1 MPKDKVDRRVAVNTS
16 VKLDGI
22 GKVPPGGGLLA
33 GGDRTHRRS
42 PPLLAWRHHPHHPP
56 HTLQFPLPSP
66 QANLV
71 QALPQSGQ
79 IFNQLP
85 IYIVFYLSLPLCVDH
100 LVGGGDPICGSVFFR
115 PLLRAGLVVFDHFR
129 KM

>member
-1 MPKDKVDRRVAVNTS
+1 MPKDKVDRRVAVSTS

-22 GKVPPGGGLLA
+22 GKVPVGGGLLA
-33 GGDRTHRRS
+33 GGDRPHRRS

-56 HTLQFPLPSP
+56 HTLQFLLPSP

-79 IFNQLP
+79 IFKP
-85 IYIVFYLSLPLCVDH
+85 IAHLDYLCIYHWLFVMIISASFQQRDGVMCYL
-100 LVGGGDPICGSVFFR
+100 
-115 PLLRAGLVVFDHFR
+115 
-129 KM
+129 